1 MRDLKKAF
9 NIIAIVAIVAFTLT
23 NCKGK
28 KEEKNEIKSIIVKPK
43 TTIIKGD
50 LGDYFVV
57 VEHDYEIKVE
67 NSFGNEGLISVE
79 VKRTDKDFS
88 FPTNNINPFG
98 TNGGEK
104 YHVGFGIEIFGDAGP
119 KVIKQA
125 TEDGMGGP
133 YSSEDVTALMNL
145 KKGETGFIRWT
156 VVMSEDLKTFQLSS
170 ALEKSDGSATIS
182 ESSEDV
188 VSASRSEDYDKML
201 NDYDEYV
208 TEYVKFYKKA
218 MKGDQSA
225 LSEYPAMM
233 EKATKLQE
241 SMQQAQGNNQ
251 LSATQI
257 GRMAKIQNKMLQA
270 MQ

>member
-1 MRDLKKAF
+1 MKNFKKTF
-9 NIIAIVAIVAFTLT
+9 NLITSVIIAVSLT

-28 KEEKNEIKSIIVKPK
+28 EENEIKSITVKPK

-57 VEHDYEIKVE
+57 VEHDYEIKSE
-67 NSFGNEGLISVE
+67 NSFDNEGLISVE

-88 FPTNNINPFG
+88 FPVDNINPFG

-104 YHVGFGIEIFGDAGP
+104 YHVGFGIEVLGDAGP

-133 YSSEDVTALMNL
+133 YSSEDVIALMKL
-145 KKGETGFIRWT
+145 KKGETGFIKWT
-156 VVMSEDLKTFQLSS
+156 IAMSDDLKTFQLSS
-170 ALEKSDGSATIS
+170 ASEKSDGSVAVS
-182 ESSEDV
+182 ESSDEV
-188 VSASRSEDYDKML
+188 VSTTGSEDYDKML

-218 MKGDQSA
+218 MNGDQSA
-225 LSEYPAMM
+225 ITEYPAIL
-233 EKATKLQE
+233 EKATKFQE

-257 GRMAKIQNKMLQA
+257 GRMARIQTKMLEA

>member
-1 MRDLKKAF
+1 MRNFKKAF
-9 NIIAIVAIVAFTLT
+9 SIIAIAIIAITLT

-28 KEEKNEIKSIIVKPK
+28 KEEENEIKSITVKPK
-43 TTIIKGD
+43 TTVIKGD

-57 VEHDYEIKVE
+57 VEHDYEIKLE

-88 FPTNNINPFG
+88 FPVDNINPFG

-104 YHVGFGIEIFGDAGP
+104 YHVGFGIEVFGDAGP

-125 TEDGMGGP
+125 TEGGMGGP
-133 YSSEDVTALMNL
+133 YSSEDVTALMAL

-156 VVMSEDLKTFQLSS
+156 VEMTDDMKTFQLSS
-170 ALEKSDGSATIS
+170 ALEKSDGSVAVS
-182 ESSEDV
+182 ESSDEV
-188 VSASRSEDYDKML
+188 ISTSGSEDYDKML
-201 NDYDEYV
+201 DDYDEYV

-218 MKGDQSA
+218 MKGDNSA
-225 LSEYPAMM
+225 MSEYPAMM

-241 SMQQAQGNNQ
+241 SMQEAQGNNQ

-257 GRMAKIQNKMLQA
+257 GRMAKIQTKMLQA

>member
-1 MRDLKKAF
+1 
-9 NIIAIVAIVAFTLT
+9 
-23 NCKGK
+23 
-28 KEEKNEIKSIIVKPK
+28 
-43 TTIIKGD
+43 
-50 LGDYFVV
+50 
-57 VEHDYEIKVE
+57 
-67 NSFGNEGLISVE
+67 
-79 VKRTDKDFS
+79 
-88 FPTNNINPFG
+88 
-98 TNGGEK
+98 
-104 YHVGFGIEIFGDAGP
+104 
-119 KVIKQA
+119 
-125 TEDGMGGP
+125 
-133 YSSEDVTALMNL
+133 
-145 KKGETGFIRWT
+145 
-156 VVMSEDLKTFQLSS
+156 MSEDLKTFQLSS

-188 VSASRSEDYDKML
+188 VSTSGSEDYDKML

-241 SMQQAQGNNQ
+241 SMRQAQGNNQ